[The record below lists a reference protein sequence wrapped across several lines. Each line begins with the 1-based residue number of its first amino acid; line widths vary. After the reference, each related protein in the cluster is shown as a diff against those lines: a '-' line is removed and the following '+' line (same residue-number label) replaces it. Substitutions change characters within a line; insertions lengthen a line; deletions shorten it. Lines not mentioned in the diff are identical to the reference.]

1 MKIMRLFTIILA
13 VIMSSY
19 SNAQTLFKTEKIFP
33 QLLKNTDI
41 TKAKENIS
49 DIMIKEIK
57 IAGPD
62 IKTWGNPK
70 DVLISDNNIEFT
82 VKGQKGIIKFSDILD
97 ETIVVDEISMS
108 ENNGPYYLI
117 RYELHLGSYIFY
129 FRMDYTSATK
139 FANNLYF
146 LQRKLRNEFYS
157 SHLEQF
163 IPVAAKYRE
172 LKEKPAISEEM
183 RRFIVQANAFN
194 EKKQYAEAIES
205 YNRAIRVDPT
215 SYPAA
220 YSNLALLSAQIN
232 RYDAAI
238 FYMKEY
244 LLLVPDASDARTAQ
258 DKIYEW
264 ESAITE

>member
-1 MKIMRLFTIILA
+1 MLLIVVFLTIPT
-13 VIMSSY
+13 
-19 SNAQTLFKTEKIFP
+19 NAQTLFKTEKKYP
-33 QLLKNTDI
+33 SHLKDIDI
-41 TKAKENIS
+41 TKAKANVS
-49 DIMIKEIK
+49 DLMLKEIK
-57 IAGPD
+57 ISGPG

-70 DVLISDNNIEFT
+70 DILIPDDRIEFT
-82 VKGQKGIIKFSDILD
+82 VKGQKGIIDFSSMLN

-108 ENNGPYYLI
+108 ENNGPYNLI
-117 RYELHLGSYIFY
+117 RYELNLGDYIFY
-129 FRMDYTSATK
+129 FRMDYSSAMD
-139 FANNLYF
+139 FANNLYYI
-146 LQRKLRNEFYS
+146 QQKLRKDFYS
-157 SHLEQF
+157 SQLELF
-163 IPVAAKYRE
+163 KPVAGKYRE

-194 EKKQYAEAIES
+194 EKKQYAGAIES
-205 YNRAIRVDPT
+205 YKKAIKTDPV

-220 YSNLALLSAQIN
+220 YSNLALLSAQTD

-264 ESAITE
+264 ESAIAE